1 MCGHAKSIMTRQQTN
16 QAVYRQALKFQVN
29 DMGYQMTLTIIK
41 PSSQKTST
49 DIGAIRFQSIYVE
62 MEDFMW
68 WMSCVKQTEET
79 SEYWK

>member
-1 MCGHAKSIMTRQQTN
+1 MIFPELRSPRIWDIQM
-16 QAVYRQALKFQVN
+16 ALTF
-29 DMGYQMTLTIIK
+29 IK

-49 DIGAIRFQSIYVE
+49 DIGAIRFQSIFVE
-62 MEDFMW
+62 MEDFIW